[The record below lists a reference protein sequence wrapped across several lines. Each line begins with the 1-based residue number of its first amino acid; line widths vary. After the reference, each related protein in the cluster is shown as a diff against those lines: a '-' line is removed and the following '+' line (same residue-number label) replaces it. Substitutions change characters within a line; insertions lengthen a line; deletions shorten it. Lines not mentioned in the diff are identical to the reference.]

1 MTATGKYGLPETARQ
16 KSRLFSQALKRKR
29 HRIAQ
34 GDAHRFAVV
43 HTSILMHGNRRAR
56 RFHILRKPL
65 LHRRRYINI
74 PLSEAELDA
83 RAWQIEHHGE
93 EMGYVL
99 EGEIELALGEQ
110 TYTLTAGD

>member
-1 MTATGKYGLPETARQ
+1 MPDAIALRAANAISQQRLMDRLAQLARFGALENGGVD
-16 KSRLFSQALKRKR
+16 RQA
-29 HRIAQ
+29 
-34 GDAHRFAVV
+34 
-43 HTSILMHGNRRAR
+43 
-56 RFHILRKPL
+56 
-65 LHRRRYINI
+65 
-74 PLSEAELDA
+74 LSEAELDA